1 MTSIS
6 ETFQEII
13 LPVVVT
19 FIVYDVVG
27 FLGNVVVLFIYSCR
41 YEKNR
46 FRCLVLWLSI
56 IDFTSCCSTVPME
69 TVSTWLW
76 FSAPSRILCKAKNF
90 CVQFTGQSAIYMLFV
105 TAVYKYR
112 QICHPFKKQATQRVI
127 IMSCTGGAILSFL
140 LAIPAAYLWDIN
152 HYNFTSENFTEHVSI
167 CEVQFKYHDTIYP
180 ALYRHCL
187 SAYSVF
193 LLATVILYIFVA
205 KATIRHFRR
214 LKRRSILATHD
225 NPVFSIDL
233 TKNDN
238 EHEGHETVK
247 DEVGNNGHTSKYSA
261 PIYHNID
268 NSSTVKKTQHLNQ
281 NARSQLTPSRIR
293 KVAIMVV
300 IAGSFSIS
308 FFMAL
313 GFGYV
318 FAVRDYGDFS
328 SINDLVVLFC
338 CYRFYFINY
347 SLNPLV
353 YLALDGKFR
362 KEVLRLFTCGRFD

>member
-1 MTSIS
+1 MFEVLTMTSIG

-19 FIVYDVVG
+19 FIMYDVVG
-27 FLGNVVVLFIYSCR
+27 FVGNLAVLYIYTFR
-41 YEKNR
+41 YQKNR

-69 TVSTWLW
+69 TLSTWLW
-76 FSAPSRILCKAKNF
+76 FNAPSRILCKAKNF
-90 CVQFTGQSAIYMLFV
+90 SVQFTAQSAIYMLFV

-112 QICHPFKKQATQRVI
+112 QICHPFKRQATQRVI
-127 IMSCTGGAILSFL
+127 IISCTGGIVMSLIF
-140 LAIPAAYLWDIN
+140 AIPAAILWDIN
-152 HYNFTSENFTEHVSI
+152 NYSFTSDNVTEHVPI
-167 CEVQFKYHDTIYP
+167 CEVQFQFHNTIYP
-180 ALYRHCL
+180 ALYRHLL
-187 SAYSVF
+187 SAYSIF

-214 LKRRSILATHD
+214 LRRRDTLATHG

-233 TKNDN
+233 TKTDN
-238 EHEGHETVK
+238 KHNQAIGSEY
-247 DEVGNNGHTSKYSA
+247 GNRKYRVQS
-261 PIYHNID
+261 PINAD
-268 NSSTVKKTQHLNQ
+268 DSSTVDKKLHSNH
-281 NARSQLTPSRIR
+281 AGRSQLTPSRIR

-300 IAGSFSIS
+300 IAGAFSIT

-313 GFGYV
+313 AFGYV

-328 SINDLVVLFC
+328 STSDLVVLFC

-353 YLALDGKFR
+353 YFALDGKFR
-362 KEVLRLFTCGRFD
+362 KEVKRLFTCCRSD